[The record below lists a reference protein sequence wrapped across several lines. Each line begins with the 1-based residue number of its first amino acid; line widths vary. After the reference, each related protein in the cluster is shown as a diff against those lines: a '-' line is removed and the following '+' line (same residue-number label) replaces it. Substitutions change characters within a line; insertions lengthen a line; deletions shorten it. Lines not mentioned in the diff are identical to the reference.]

1 MPAASTETYNVVLG
15 DNKEENSAA
24 NQVIQSLFAKTFA
37 EQLSFFAFQVSQ
49 LQKGINYKKYF
60 EV

>member
-15 DNKEENSAA
+15 DNKEENSAPS
-24 NQVIQSLFAKTFA
+24 QVIQSLFAKTFA
-37 EQLSFFAFQVSQ
+37 EQLNFFAFQVSQ
-49 LQKGINYKKYF
+49 LQKGINYKKNL